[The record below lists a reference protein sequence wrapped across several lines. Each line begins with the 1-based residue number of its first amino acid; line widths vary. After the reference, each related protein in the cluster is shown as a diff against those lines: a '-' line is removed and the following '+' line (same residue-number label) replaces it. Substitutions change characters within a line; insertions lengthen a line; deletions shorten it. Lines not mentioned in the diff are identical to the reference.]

1 MLALRR
7 REKERMDNA
16 LKGLFGGG
24 SGGTD
29 AAAPESRNAAH
40 DFIQRV
46 TTGDQTQGYSD
57 QEAHAAV
64 SHVLQHASPDTV
76 NRALTQSV
84 NNLSEDQRAEF
95 NQMLQQ
101 RAAQGR
107 TSGAQSSSGG
117 PIIQQSSGGQSGSDG
132 SFGDVLGGLLG
143 GSGGG
148 LLGGLLGGSGGT
160 AQAQTQTGAAQ
171 TSGNG
176 GLFGSLGELMSTPI
190 GKAVMAGAAAFA
202 MKEILNK

>member
-1 MLALRR
+1 
-7 REKERMDNA
+7 MDNA

-24 SGGTD
+24 SGSTD
-29 AAAPESRNAAH
+29 APAPESRNAAH

-64 SHVLQHASPDTV
+64 SHVLQNASSDTV

-84 NNLSEDQRAEF
+84 NNLSADQRAEF

-117 PIIQQSSGGQSGSDG
+117 PIIQQSSGGQSSSDG
-132 SFGDVLGGLLG
+132 SLGDVLGGLLG
-143 GSGGG
+143 GSGG
-148 LLGGLLGGSGGT
+148 LLGGLLGGSAGT
-160 AQAQTQTGAAQ
+160 AQAQTGAAQ
-171 TSGNG
+171 TSGGGG
-176 GLFGSLGELMSTPI
+176 GLFGSLGELMSTPL

>member
-1 MLALRR
+1 
-7 REKERMDNA
+7 MDNA

-24 SGGTD
+24 TSGGAT
-29 AAAPESRNAAH
+29 APDTRNAAQ

-64 SHVLQHASPDTV
+64 SHVLQNASPDMV
-76 NRALTQSV
+76 NRALAQSV
-84 NNLSEDQRAEF
+84 NNLSEDQRSEF

-117 PIIQQSSGGQSGSDG
+117 PIIQQSSGGQSGSG
-132 SFGDVLGGLLG
+132 SSVGDVLGGLLG
-143 GSGGG
+143 GSGG
-148 LLGGLLGGSGGT
+148 LLGGLLGGGA
-160 AQAQTQTGAAQ
+160 AQTQTQTGAAQ
-171 TSGNG
+171 TSSDGG
-176 GLFGSLGELMSTPI
+176 GLFGSVGELMSTPI